1 MQHAGI
7 LQKEDICDVRTIHED
22 SVARAKA
29 QAIDPSEL
37 LRLSSVFKA
46 LSDPT
51 RLSIVMSLLDQE
63 MCVCDLAASLDVTES
78 AVSHQ
83 LRKLRDLALVKN
95 RREGPTLYYSL
106 DDDHVAELLATGLD
120 HVRE

>member
-1 MQHAGI
+1 
-7 LQKEDICDVRTIHED
+7 
-22 SVARAKA
+22 VARAKA

-37 LRLSSVFKA
+37 NRLGSIFKA
-46 LSDPT
+46 MSDPT
-51 RLSIVMSLLDQE
+51 RLSIVMMLLDQE

-83 LRKLRDLALVKN
+83 LRKLRDIALVKN
-95 RREGPTLYYSL
+95 RRDGPTLYYSL
-106 DDDHVAELLATGLD
+106 DDDHVAQLLATGFE